1 MYSETYLYRHNS
13 QENIIS
19 LNTTFN
25 LFIIIKQ
32 SIIQIKQQEKF
43 ESNNDSI
50 FTTGMIIMI
59 IIE

>member
-1 MYSETYLYRHNS
+1 MYSETYLYRHNL
-13 QENIIS
+13 QENVIS

-25 LFIIIKQ
+25 LFIVIKQ

-50 FTTGMIIMI
+50 FTTGMIVMI